1 MAYELPNRTNEV
13 LLRTDQTPAWFR
25 FLHYTYTFLLFFIVG
40 AAAFIYISLFRKG
53 IMSIT
58 DVVPVQLGGIFVVL
72 IFTGIAA
79 FTTAEKNPSL
89 MYRLLSLIPLLI
101 ILGFIGLIW
110 YMPQLLAY
118 F

>member
-1 MAYELPNRTNEV
+1 
-13 LLRTDQTPAWFR
+13 
-25 FLHYTYTFLLFFIVG
+25 
-40 AAAFIYISLFRKG
+40 
-53 IMSIT
+53 MSIT
-58 DVVPVQLGGIFVVL
+58 DVVSVQLGGIFVVL
-72 IFTGIAA
+72 IFTGIAV

-89 MYRLLSLIPLLI
+89 MYRLLSLILLLI

>member
-1 MAYELPNRTNEV
+1 
-13 LLRTDQTPAWFR
+13 
-25 FLHYTYTFLLFFIVG
+25 
-40 AAAFIYISLFRKG
+40 
-53 IMSIT
+53 MSIT
-58 DVVPVQLGGIFVVL
+58 DVVSVQLGGIFVVL

-89 MYRLLSLIPLLI
+89 MYRLLSLILLLI